1 MCADP
6 RISTVSYRWKLK
18 GRAQIMVML
27 AVHVRASVWNQGH
40 LLLGL
45 LLLQLLGET
54 LKSLQVSL

>member
-1 MCADP
+1 
-6 RISTVSYRWKLK
+6 
-18 GRAQIMVML
+18 MVML
-27 AVHVRASVWNQGH
+27 AVHVCASVWNQGH

>member
-1 MCADP
+1 
-6 RISTVSYRWKLK
+6 
-18 GRAQIMVML
+18 MVML

-45 LLLQLLGET
+45 LLLLLQLLGET